1 MGISKDS
8 LASHKKFRDK
18 QELNFLLLSDEEG
31 KVHDQYRVIVPK
43 KMYGKEY
50 MGTERSTFV
59 FNRDGELV
67 KEYRKV
73 KSAGHA
79 EDVLEYV
86 RENMK

>member
-1 MGISKDS
+1 
-8 LASHKKFRDK
+8 
-18 QELNFLLLSDEEG
+18 LSDEEG
-31 KVHDQYRVIVPK
+31 RVHEQYKVIVPK

-73 KSAGHA
+73 KSKGHA
-79 EDVLEYV
+79 EEVLEFIK
-86 RENMK
+86 ENMK

>member
-59 FNRDGELV
+59 FNREGELV

>member
-1 MGISKDS
+1 MGISRDS
-8 LASHKKFRDK
+8 LSSHKKFRDK

-31 KVHDQYRVIVPK
+31 KVHEQFKVIVPK

-50 MGTERSTFV
+50 MGTERATFI
-59 FNRDGELV
+59 FNRDGQMV

-79 EDVLEYV
+79 EEVLDYIK
-86 RENMK
+86 ENMK

>member
-8 LASHKKFRDK
+8 LSSHKKFRDK
-18 QELNFLLLSDEEG
+18 QELNFLLLSDEDQ
-31 KVHDQYRVIVPK
+31 KVHEQYEVIVPK

-59 FNRDGELV
+59 FDREGELV

-73 KSAGHA
+73 KSEGHA
-79 EDVLEYV
+79 DEVLEFIKA
-86 RENMK
+86 NLK

>member
-1 MGISKDS
+1 MGISRDS
-8 LASHKKFRDK
+8 LSSHKKFRDK

-31 KVHDQYRVIVPK
+31 KVHEQFKVIVPK

-50 MGTERSTFV
+50 MGTERSTFI
-59 FNRDGELV
+59 FNRDGQMV

-79 EDVLEYV
+79 EEVLDYIK
-86 RENMK
+86 ENMK

>member
-31 KVHDQYRVIVPK
+31 RVHEQYKVIVPK

-73 KSAGHA
+73 KSKGHA
-79 EDVLEYV
+79 EEVLEFIK
-86 RENMK
+86 ENMK

>member
-8 LASHKKFRDK
+8 LSSHKKFRDK

-31 KVHDQYRVIVPK
+31 KVHEQFKVIVPK

-50 MGTERSTFV
+50 MGTERSTFI
-59 FNRDGELV
+59 FNRDGQMV

-79 EDVLEYV
+79 EEVLDYIK
-86 RENMK
+86 ENMK